1 MHKFRVWK
9 FYVELHEKSDF
20 SDSVC
25 DKIMTGIL
33 LRKKLV
39 L

>member
-1 MHKFRVWK
+1 MREI
-9 FYVELHEKSDF
+9 YVVKHEKSDF

-39 L
+39 Q